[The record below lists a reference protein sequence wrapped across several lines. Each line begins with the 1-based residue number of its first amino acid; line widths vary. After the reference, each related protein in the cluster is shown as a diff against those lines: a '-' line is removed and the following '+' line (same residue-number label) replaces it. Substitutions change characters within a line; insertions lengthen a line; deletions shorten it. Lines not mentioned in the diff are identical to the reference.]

1 VPMRVSSCDK
11 WMLQC
16 SLRTLVLRA
25 RSETIGYAYEIEEAV
40 NSKHETRNPKQYR
53 MTKTEMIESIRISHV
68 MNPVLF
74 LSFGHLLFEF
84 VSYFD
89 IRISDLG
96 DATLANHALWA

>member
-1 VPMRVSSCDK
+1 
-11 WMLQC
+11 
-16 SLRTLVLRA
+16 
-25 RSETIGYAYEIEEAV
+25 
-40 NSKHETRNPKQYR
+40 
-53 MTKTEMIESIRISHV
+53 MISDFLGDYQTIRICYV
-68 MNPVLF
+68 TNLVLF

>member
-1 VPMRVSSCDK
+1 
-11 WMLQC
+11 
-16 SLRTLVLRA
+16 
-25 RSETIGYAYEIEEAV
+25 
-40 NSKHETRNPKQYR
+40 
-53 MTKTEMIESIRISHV
+53 MTKTEMIETIRISYV

-96 DATLANHALWA
+96 DATLANHALRA